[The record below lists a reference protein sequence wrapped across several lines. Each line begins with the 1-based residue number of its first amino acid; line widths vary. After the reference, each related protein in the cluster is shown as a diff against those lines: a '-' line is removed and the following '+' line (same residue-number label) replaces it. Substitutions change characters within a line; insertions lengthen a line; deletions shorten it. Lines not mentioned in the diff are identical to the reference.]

1 MVDNQ
6 ILVNEIMKDTKMD
19 FNIKSWRKQ
28 SALRLDFNLEA
39 MWSIWLRLM
48 LIASTGLLQKYQS
61 RNVYTEFLYKTSCS
75 QQSNPLLLKYY
86 IST

>member
-28 SALRLDFNLEA
+28 SALRFSFGGHMAEL
-39 MWSIWLRLM
+39 WPIWLRLM
-48 LIASTGLLQKYQS
+48 LIALTGLLQKYQS

-75 QQSNPLLLKYY
+75 QQSNPLLLK
-86 IST
+86 